1 LKKFNLYITALTLL
15 FSVNFAFSQET
26 LTNIISNAEIQALS
40 KTEPVNSK
48 KQTKIALEIPF
59 VEDFASTKGYPD
71 PEKWIDKNAFIN
83 DNYPYNPISV
93 GVATLDA
100 ISSDGSMYSIANI
113 SVFGADTLTSQQ
125 INLNYPGNSSIFLSF
140 FYQPGGLGDTPE
152 KGDMLYV
159 DYYSPDSAEW
169 NLAWRVSYN
178 NINSILTEYYTYNAS
193 TKTINEDTI
202 QLSTLFQQVIIP
214 VSEDQYLKSGFQ
226 FRIRNSASLS
236 ATGNTQLAAGNGDHW
251 NIDFIRLDTA
261 RTINDSIIRDICF
274 IKPFGSLLKNYE
286 SIPWSHFPRA
296 NTSEMIDSIQI
307 TYSNLGDTIFN
318 YGSREFEFEDILGNT
333 EIYAFTGSIWDDLE
347 AFQTE
352 TYKAKLNYPVPY
364 NPSTDSALFELRSF
378 FYDTD
383 ISPSRTQYRWN
394 DTIRYLQKFYNYYS
408 YDDGSAERGYD
419 LAGNG
424 TENGMVAVRFNSYKK
439 DTLRGVQIY
448 FNQSL
453 DNSNEKYFKLCVW
466 NEINGKPGNILYALE
481 NIKPFF
487 KDSLNKFSLYIF
499 DTTLVLENNFYV
511 GWQKIYENS
520 LNVGFDVNN
529 IRNDKTFF
537 NFSGTWQ
544 NSIYEGTIMIR
555 PMFGKEVT
563 FPTSDKENPISDKLE
578 FSLYPNPA
586 SNFITIET
594 DNNSF
599 NQYRY
604 VIFDI
609 YGKSYSNK
617 ELSEST
623 IDISGLSSGI
633 YFIRISNT
641 NGQTT
646 TKKFVVIK

>member
-1 LKKFNLYITALTLL
+1 
-15 FSVNFAFSQET
+15 
-26 LTNIISNAEIQALS
+26 
-40 KTEPVNSK
+40 
-48 KQTKIALEIPF
+48 
-59 VEDFASTKGYPD
+59 
-71 PEKWIDKNAFIN
+71 
-83 DNYPYNPISV
+83 
-93 GVATLDA
+93 
-100 ISSDGSMYSIANI
+100 MYSNANI

-125 INLNYPGNSSIFLSF
+125 INLNYPGNNSIFLSF

-152 KGDMLYV
+152 AGDMLYV

-261 RTINDSIIRDICF
+261 RTINDSIVDDICF
-274 IKPFGSLLKNYE
+274 IKPLGSLLINYE
-286 SIPWSHFPRA
+286 SIPWSHFPRVDA
-296 NTSEMIDSIQI
+296 NEISDSIQI
-307 TYSNLGDTIFN
+307 EYKNLYNVARSIG
-318 YGSREFEFEDILGNT
+318 GREFEFKDLLGNT
-333 EIYAFTGSIWDDLE
+333 GIYSFTGVSSPQIE
-347 AFQTE
+347 PYKTI
-352 TYKAKLNYPVPY
+352 TYKTKTNYIFPY
-364 NPSTDSALFELRSF
+364 NPSIDSALFELRSF
-378 FYDTD
+378 LNTD
-383 ISPSRTQYRWN
+383 VSEIRSQYRFN
-394 DTIRYLQKFYNYYS
+394 DTIYYLQKFYNYYS

-448 FNQSL
+448 FNQSYNNTN
-453 DNSNEKYFKLCVW
+453 DKYFKLCVW
-466 NEINGKPGNILYALE
+466 SETNGKPGNILHIQE
-481 NIKPFF
+481 NIKPVFE
-487 KDSLNKFSLYIF
+487 DSLNKFTIYLF

-529 IRNDKTFF
+529 ITNENAFF

-544 NSIYEGTIMIR
+544 SSIFEGTIMIR

-563 FPTSDKENPISDKLE
+563 LPTSDNVKPISDKFE

-594 DNNSF
+594 DNYSF

-609 YGKSYSNK
+609 YGHTYSNK

-623 IDISGLSSGI
+623 IDISGFSSGI

>member
-1 LKKFNLYITALTLL
+1 MKKFNLYITALTLL
-15 FSVNFAFSQET
+15 SSINFAFSQES
-26 LTNIISNAEIQALS
+26 LTNIISNAEIQVLS
-40 KTEPVNSK
+40 KTKPANTK

-59 VEDFASTKGYPD
+59 IEDFASTKGYPD
-71 PEKWIDKNAFIN
+71 PEKWIDKNVYIN

-100 ISSDGSMYSIANI
+100 ISSDGSMYSNANI

-125 INLNYPGNSSIFLSF
+125 INLNYPGNNTIFLSF

-152 KGDMLYV
+152 TGDMLYV

-178 NINSILTEYYTYNAS
+178 KTDSILTEYYSYNAS
-193 TKTINEDTI
+193 IKTIKEDTI

-236 ATGNTQLAAGNGDHW
+236 ATGNTLLAAGNGDHW

-261 RTINDSIIRDICF
+261 RTINDSIIDDICF
-274 IKPFGSLLKNYE
+274 IKPLGSLLKNYE

-296 NTSEMIDSIQI
+296 NSSEMIDSIQI
-307 TYSNLGDTIFN
+307 EYANLSNISRSIG
-318 YGSREFEFEDILGNT
+318 GREFEFEDILGSTGIYSFSGVSIPNLKPF
-333 EIYAFTGSIWDDLE
+333 EIDS
-347 AFQTE
+347 
-352 TYKAKLNYPVPY
+352 YKIKTNYIFPY
-364 NPSTDSALFELRSF
+364 NPTSDSALFELRS
-378 FYDTD
+378 YLNTD
-383 ISPSRTQYRWN
+383 VSDIRTQYRFN

-408 YDDGSAERGYD
+408 YEDGSAEMGYD

-448 FNQSL
+448 FNQSYNNTN
-453 DNSNEKYFKLCVW
+453 DKYFKLCVW
-466 NEINGKPGNILYALE
+466 NEINGKPGNILHIQE
-481 NIKPFF
+481 NIKPVFE
-487 KDSLNKFSLYIF
+487 DSLNKFTIYLF
-499 DTTLVLENNFYV
+499 DTSLILENNFYV
-511 GWQKIYENS
+511 GWQKIFANS
-520 LNVGFDVNN
+520 LNVGFDVN
-529 IRNDKTFF
+529 IKSNDKAFF
-537 NFSGTWQ
+537 NFSGNWQ

-555 PMFGKEVT
+555 PMFGKEVA
-563 FPTSDKENPISDKLE
+563 FPTSNKEKPISDKLE

-594 DNNSF
+594 DNNYF

-609 YGKSYSNK
+609 YGHTYSNK
-617 ELSEST
+617 EFSEST